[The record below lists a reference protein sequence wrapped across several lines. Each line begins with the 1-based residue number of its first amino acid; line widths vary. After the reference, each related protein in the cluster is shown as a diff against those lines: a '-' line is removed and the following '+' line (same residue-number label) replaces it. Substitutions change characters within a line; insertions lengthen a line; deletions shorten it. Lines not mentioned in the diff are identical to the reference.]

1 MRNEATSEPH
11 WFNRVKI
18 DFNSEPPSYFS
29 FRDFWRGG
37 GEGGYC
43 ETSEETVISAKNME
57 NGKHIEIN
65 DRSGKNHNGRSAE
78 EVTHVFGT
86 GSDGLNDIHIAVDLD
101 ITNMT
106 QYYVTNPHRKSSP
119 HLSTLKD
126 KEVVTQLNDARWSAN
141 LLKNLIVPFS
151 LFD

>member
-1 MRNEATSEPH
+1 MAG
-11 WFNRVKI
+11 
-18 DFNSEPPSYFS
+18 
-29 FRDFWRGG
+29 GG

-65 DRSGKNHNGRSAE
+65 NHSGKNHNGRSAE
-78 EVTHVFGT
+78 EVAHVFST

-126 KEVVTQLNDARWSAN
+126 KEVVTQLNDAR
-141 LLKNLIVPFS
+141 
-151 LFD
+151 